1 MCRLPKMYSELQAEA
16 LAATSEA
23 TVGEYTEV
31 AHDRVVA
38 RPNSG
43 FIHRARGGGCLWVIK
58 PSCFLRLPSEP
69 AVALTSGDR
78 GYRQEVLLT
87 LLTPTVPSRSSE
99 AATCLTAGRAQ

>member
-43 FIHRARGGGCLWVIK
+43 FIHAARGGGLVGHK
-58 PSCFLRLPSEP
+58 AFLFL
-69 AVALTSGDR
+69 AVA
-78 GYRQEVLLT
+78 Q
-87 LLTPTVPSRSSE
+87 
-99 AATCLTAGRAQ
+99 